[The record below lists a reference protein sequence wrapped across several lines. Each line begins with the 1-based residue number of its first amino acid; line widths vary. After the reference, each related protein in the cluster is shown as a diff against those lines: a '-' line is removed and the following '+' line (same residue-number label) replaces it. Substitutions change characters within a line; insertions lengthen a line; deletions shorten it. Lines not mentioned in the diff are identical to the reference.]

1 MVLKEIFGKKEAPEA
16 EEDIDIENYLN
27 DLSIRDGKIIE
38 REDVIYVK
46 PVELDGEGKGVGTA
60 IKELEKGNIV
70 LLNIK
75 NVLDNQMLLR
85 NIVKELSD
93 TVEDLSG
100 DIGRLSS
107 EKILLVPSGIQIIH
121 RTHKK
126 KEKDSE

>member
-75 NVLDNQMLLR
+75 KRPRQPDAPPKHRKRTLR
-85 NIVKELSD
+85 HRRRPK
-93 TVEDLSG
+93 
-100 DIGRLSS
+100 RR
-107 EKILLVPSGIQIIH
+107 H
-121 RTHKK
+121 RTPVL
-126 KEKDSE
+126 